1 MRKPVITLFVG
12 LSLIALSGQARAQT
26 NPGGGPTCVTCA
38 NGIYGDQD
46 CVPLSGAGA
55 AGCNLFYEGG
65 VRYCNWFGTCPN
77 SGGFSM
83 LNLSAAGTV
92 ASSTITELRD
102 GTIVSTCNA
111 LIVAHAWSAPN
122 RQAFKASG
130 VQRSWGEPSIP
141 EEVAIRI

>member
-12 LSLIALSGQARAQT
+12 LSLIALTGQARAQT

-55 AGCNLFYEGG
+55 VGCNLFYEGG
-65 VRYCNWFGTCPN
+65 VRYCNWFGTCNP
-77 SGGFSM
+77 SGFSM

-92 ASSTITELRD
+92 ASSSFTELRD
-102 GTIVSTCNA
+102 GTIVSTCNS
-111 LIVAHAWSAPN
+111 LIVAHAWSALNP
-122 RQAFKASG
+122 QAFKAPG
-130 VQRSWGEPSIP
+130 VQRSWGEPSSS
-141 EEVAIRI
+141 EAVAIRI